1 MHCHLFNFIFTSVRW
16 PYLADFLCHF
26 SATVFHWIQSIRA
39 RRIQPRLASA
49 SESILETGN
58 VSIQS
63 ISAESLLYV
72 IRNSCSIK
80 VGRNASTCC
89 QHPQFLIESVDHRL
103 VTISRFMLTLILQT
117 ASNLRL
123 AAIISLQYAY
133 LDKGPHGTRR

>member
-39 RRIQPRLASA
+39 RRIQPRSASA

-72 IRNSCSIK
+72 Y
-80 VGRNASTCC
+80 A
-89 QHPQFLIESVDHRL
+89 
-103 VTISRFMLTLILQT
+103 
-117 ASNLRL
+117 
-123 AAIISLQYAY
+123 AAISDEGWKKCINMLPASSI
-133 LDKGPHGTRR
+133 PH